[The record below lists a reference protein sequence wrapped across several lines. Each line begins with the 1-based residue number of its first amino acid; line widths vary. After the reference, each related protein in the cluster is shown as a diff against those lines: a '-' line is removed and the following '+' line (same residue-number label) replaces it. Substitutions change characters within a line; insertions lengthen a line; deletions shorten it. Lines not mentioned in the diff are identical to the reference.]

1 VPLLRKLRTF
11 RSLDAADRLTI
22 VEALVLPICISL
34 GFWILGVPRTQALLR
49 KWALAGTTAL
59 DGTTALGSTA
69 TILPDDREREIF
81 KACRAQRIVKR
92 STGVAGNCLVRSLT
106 LWTLLLRR
114 GLSTNLRVGFR
125 KRDGRFE
132 GHAWVEY
139 ADAPINED
147 VNEAK
152 TFVPYSEP
160 VSYDLWRRIDRTD
173 SAA

>member
-1 VPLLRKLRTF
+1 MPLLRKLRTF

-22 VEALVLPICISL
+22 VEALVLPLCISP
-34 GFWILGVPRTQALLR
+34 GFWVLGVPRTQALLR
-49 KWALAGTTAL
+49 KWALAGT
-59 DGTTALGSTA
+59 A
-69 TILPDDREREIF
+69 TIPDDREREIF

-139 ADAPINED
+139 ADTPINED
-147 VNEAK
+147 VNEAR